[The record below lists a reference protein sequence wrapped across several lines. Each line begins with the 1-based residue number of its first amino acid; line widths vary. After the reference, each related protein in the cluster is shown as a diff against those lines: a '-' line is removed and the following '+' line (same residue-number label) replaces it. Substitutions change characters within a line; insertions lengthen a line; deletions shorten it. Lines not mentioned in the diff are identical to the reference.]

1 MKISTASAKSKGRLF
16 QNLVRDR
23 ILKLLAPYGVVGK
36 DVKSTSMGVSGVD
49 IQLSPFAEQFLPIA
63 AECKSHKSMAIYK
76 LWEQAVSNSDKDT
89 KPVLFIKANHKEPL
103 AILSLD
109 DYMNL
114 EQYRLICLRLGK
126 HQSSCNNYPQTLLS
140 YEGVD

>member
-1 MKISTASAKSKGRLF
+1 MNPQSAKSKGRLF

-23 ILKLLAPYGVVGK
+23 ILKLLAPYGVVKK

-76 LWEQAVSNSDKDT
+76 LWEQAVSNSDKNT

-103 AILSLD
+103 VVLSLD
-109 DYMNL
+109 DYMDL
-114 EQYRLICLRLGK
+114 EMHKIAYIKKFSFDG
-126 HQSSCNNYPQTLLS
+126 
-140 YEGVD
+140 

>member
-23 ILKLLAPYGVVGK
+23 ILKLLAPYGVVEK

-49 IQLSPFAEQFLPIA
+49 IQLSPFAEQLLPIA

-89 KPVLFIKANHKEPL
+89 KPVLFIKSNHKEPL

-126 HQSSCNNYPQTLLS
+126 HQSSCNNYSQTLLS